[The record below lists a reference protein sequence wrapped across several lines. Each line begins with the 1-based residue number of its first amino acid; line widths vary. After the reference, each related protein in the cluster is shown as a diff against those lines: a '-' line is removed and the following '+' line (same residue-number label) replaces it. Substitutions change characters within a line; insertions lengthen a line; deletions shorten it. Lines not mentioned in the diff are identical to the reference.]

1 MKITKFF
8 ALLCAAAV
16 AFVGCSKNTEPT
28 PEVPN
33 TSGKLVLKADKTA
46 VSLGE
51 TVTFTVELYINDTQI
66 DVDKAT
72 DGVQGYNH
80 TAKVKFAPAAGRAYD
95 IKAVINPENIDPQHK
110 QEPIEFTVNTLPGW
124 GTTNDVE
131 ADGDYDPTP
140 EQTN

>member
-51 TVTFTVELYINDTQI
+51 TVTFTVEQEGV
-66 DVDKAT
+66 DVT
-72 DGVQGYNH
+72 SVS
-80 TAKVKFAPAAGRAYD
+80 TIYD
-95 IKAVINPENIDPQHK
+95 SDMNIVNGTFT
-110 QEPIEFTVNTLPGW
+110 PIESGSFSFFT
-124 GTTNDVE
+124 TTPDRKSTRLNSSH
-131 ADGDYDPTP
+131 AT
-140 EQTN
+140 